1 MHLLLLQSC
10 AEVPV
15 VEIAAADTEVGSEAE
30 PAQIWCK
37 QPSAHWIDL
46 APDVS
51 QIADGTA
58 KSKNVG
64 SGSNRAAHGKVQW
77 SPNEVQGKLDAVE
90 SCTLLGERDSLRV
103 DGSGT
108 SSPSTVGS
116 VAHGSVQCSP
126 YRSEDVARW
135 MQRGLLER
143 PVLPL
148 SITRWE
154 ELANGHGMSVDS
166 PTADGE
172 ANCGAAGYRKKYRCS
187 WVGEE
192 ELGESQRGDEGC
204 HYGGCF

>member
-1 MHLLLLQSC
+1 MHLVLLQSC

-30 PAQIWCK
+30 PAQIWRK
-37 QPSAHWIDL
+37 QPSTDWVDL

-58 KSKNVG
+58 KSKNVD
-64 SGSNRAAHGKVQW
+64 SGSNWAAHGKVQW

-90 SCTLLGERDSLRV
+90 SCTLLGERDSLRI

-108 SSPSTVGS
+108 SRPSTVGS
-116 VAHGSVQCSP
+116 VAHGSIQCSP
-126 YRSEDVARW
+126 YRSEDVTRR

-148 SITRWE
+148 GVTRWR
-154 ELANGHGMSVDS
+154 N
-166 PTADGE
+166 
-172 ANCGAAGYRKKYRCS
+172 
-187 WVGEE
+187 
-192 ELGESQRGDEGC
+192 
-204 HYGGCF
+204 